1 MRPNWPPPITPIVA
15 PGSSVFRSVM
25 ATSGRERLSSG
36 DAETFPPHARTLA
49 SCNPMIL
56 AARRAAFF
64 APATPMAS
72 VPTAT
77 PAGICAIE
85 SNESSPFNARDSTGT
100 PSTGSQVCAAIM
112 PGRWAAPPA
121 PAMITCTPRSA
132 ASRANFA
139 IRSGVRCAETIR
151 CSLGTPSRS
160 SSATQCCI
168 VSQSEALPITT
179 LTRAGADIFFAIKP
193 EAHPFSRSARIATPF
208 LPRTAIITG
217 VKPRNPVA

>member
-1 MRPNWPPPITPIVA
+1 MHATRP
-15 PGSSVFRSVM
+15 
-25 ATSGRERLSSG
+25 
-36 DAETFPPHARTLA
+36 
-49 SCNPMIL
+49 
-56 AARRAAFF
+56 
-64 APATPMAS
+64 
-72 VPTAT
+72 
-77 PAGICAIE
+77 
-85 SNESSPFNARDSTGT
+85 GT
-100 PSTGSQVCAAIM
+100 PSTGSHVCAAIM

-208 LPRTAIITG
+208 LARQSYW
-217 VKPRNPVA
+217 VKPRNPLHERMGLQKKPHRRAPALPIEHGRNNSRSTATEKVAPDCEANRVP